1 VEATILQYILIFVL
15 AFIAM
20 VDGVGP
26 KVLLVALPLITS
38 VGVGLI
44 FGNMI
49 LAVMTGALIQLTFI
63 AAIPIGG
70 ASPPDSISATIVGCS
85 LAEILY
91 PGGDLATYYATTV
104 LTVVFPFAVIV
115 AVLGVQFDILART
128 ANIVWVRRAERAIER
143 GDIGSIQRSH
153 LLGFVPWGLSRAIL
167 CPVAIALGTPAL
179 GLFTNLATS
188 TTGLL
193 NALVVAGSVL
203 PAVGLAVILSILP
216 FRKMPWFFIMGFVIA
231 WSMIILSPYLGIISA
246 ALPPVLVATGI
257 GFLVAFVTTRRRYPR
272 GEVAEKEEGKT
283 RAGESVVTLRKIE
296 KKDLSSAFRRY
307 FLTFESSWNYERMQG
322 LGYLFTMLPILK
334 RVHKS
339 KEELRDAM
347 KLHMEF
353 FNTNPFIA
361 SWIIGMNA
369 KVEDEGARPDAV
381 RSLKVGYMGP
391 LAGIGD
397 SLIYFVIGG
406 MAMMLGSSIAYGT
419 GNILGPIVL
428 WGIMAPLAIIFRF
441 WFFRVG
447 IRRGAT
453 AAREMSTGTGLK
465 RIMELT
471 GATGLTTI
479 GAFIPIAV
487 QVGIPVLGL
496 AEPLLSVLNAISLL
510 VIPLGLT
517 LGAYFFARRGFSIAK
532 TILIMFAIGFVLGLL
547 GLLVRTIYY
556 ALTPPTS

>member
-1 VEATILQYILIFVL
+1 MVSMEATILQYILIFL
-15 AFIAM
+15 FAFIAM

-26 KVLLVALPLITS
+26 KVLLIALPLLAS
-38 VGVGLI
+38 VGIGLI
-44 FGNMI
+44 FGNMT

-70 ASPPDSISATIVGCS
+70 ASPPDGTSAAIVGCS

-91 PGGDLATYYATTV
+91 TGGDLATYYTD
-104 LTVVFPFAVIV
+104 TVVPVIFPFAVIV
-115 AVLGVQFDILART
+115 AVLGVQFDIFART

-167 CPVAIALGTPAL
+167 CPIAIALGTPAL
-179 GLFTNLATS
+179 GFFTSLATS

-216 FRKMPWFFIMGFVIA
+216 FRKMPRFFILGFVIA
-231 WSMIILSPYLGIISA
+231 WLMVILAPYLGIIA
-246 ALPPVLVATGI
+246 TALPPVLVATGV
-257 GFLVAFVTTRRRYPR
+257 GFLIAFITTRRRYPA
-272 GEVAEKEEGKT
+272 EVAKEKKGK
-283 RAGESVVTLRKIE
+283 GVVELKKIE

-307 FLTFESSWNYERMQG
+307 FFSLEASWNYERMQG
-322 LGYLFTMLPILK
+322 LGYLFTMLPIIK
-334 RVHKS
+334 SVHKS
-339 KEELRDAM
+339 KEEQKNSM

-369 KVEDEGARPDAV
+369 KVEDEGASPETI

-406 MAMMLGSSIAYGT
+406 MAMILGSSMAYGT
-419 GNILGPIVL
+419 GDILGPLIL
-428 WGIMAPLAIIFRF
+428 WGIMVPLTVVLRF
-441 WFFRVG
+441 WFFRLG
-447 IRRGAT
+447 LRRGAS
-453 AAREMSTGTGLK
+453 AVREMSTGKGLK
-465 RIMELT
+465 RVMELT

-496 AEPLLSVLNAISLL
+496 SGSMLFIANAVSVL
-510 VIPLGLT
+510 VIPLVLT
-517 LGAYFFARRGFSIAK
+517 LVAYSLARRGLSIVK
-532 TILIMFAIGFVLGLL
+532 TLLIMFVIGFALGLV

-556 ALTPPTS
+556 ALTPPSP